1 MTALVAPRSELPLID
16 PRTGLISREWFRY
29 LVQLGRSV
37 GNSPTLE
44 DDLNLQV
51 AGEAAAIDGTA
62 LSALA
67 LAKTAEADAQTAQSM
82 ANDAKLLALFQEER
96 AVPQDMSLLGWWP
109 GESK

>member
-44 DDLNLQV
+44 DDLALQV
-51 AGEAAAIDGTA
+51 AGEASGIEGTA
-62 LSALA
+62 LTALSI
-67 LAKTAEADAQTAQSM
+67 AKTASDGATFAQLMTA
-82 ANDAKLLALFQEER
+82 FPEER
-96 AVPQDMSLLGWWP
+96 QPPQDMSLLGWWP

>member
-44 DDLNLQV
+44 DDVSLQV
-51 AGEAAAIDGTA
+51 TGEAAAIEGLA

-67 LAKTAEADAQTAQSM
+67 LAKTAESDALAAQSM
-82 ANDAKLLALFQEER
+82 AQLLSAFPEDR
-96 AVPQDMSLLGWWP
+96 PVSQDMSLLGWWP